1 MFGASTEHDVNN
13 TNTSITNMTRALLH
27 DSGHFRSPPPN
38 RSNMNQT
45 EPLAI
50 RDAIQ
55 FENPSDEMIRRW
67 RQIIERSLPAIDLID
82 LAAEHNYFYSSKRQ
96 FAPEYSQSGYLA
108 VMRNELAIGDYIDFE
123 QGQMRVSDQARRHM
137 ITLLEDLNR

>member
-1 MFGASTEHDVNN
+1 M
-13 TNTSITNMTRALLH
+13 
-27 DSGHFRSPPPN
+27 
-38 RSNMNQT
+38 
-45 EPLAI
+45 
-50 RDAIQ
+50 
-55 FENPSDEMIRRW
+55 
-67 RQIIERSLPAIDLID
+67 PAIDLID